1 MNNSGETKRI
11 NEAIQETFFGIE
23 DSLSAAGD
31 VGELIAHVL
40 QELQEAF
47 NIPFAWFSLVDHPE
61 TTGWKEILIESPFLR
76 DRLNQIDAAA
86 FSELAVKGADPVLAN
101 GDLKPF
107 YRLLPQSNK
116 YFIKSIAMAPLTMN
130 GVFIGSFNFG
140 DAAPTRYHA
149 EMDTSL
155 LAHLASA
162 VSKNL
167 TDRSAAA
174 GADNLAGNLD
184 NAEEHHTA
192 PEAEDTK

>member
-1 MNNSGETKRI
+1 MAMKNSGETKRV
-11 NEAIQETFFGIE
+11 NEAIQETFSRIE
-23 DSLSAAGD
+23 DSLSAAAD
-31 VGELIAHVL
+31 VGELIAYVL
-40 QELQEAF
+40 QQLQEAF
-47 NIPFAWFSLVDHPE
+47 TIPFAWFSLVDHPE
-61 TTGWKEILIESPFLR
+61 TTGWKEILIKSPFLR

-86 FSELAVKGADPVLAN
+86 FSELAVKGANPVLAN

-116 YFIKSIAMAPLTMN
+116 YFIKSIAMTPITMN
-130 GVFIGSFNFG
+130 GVFIGSLNFG

-167 TDRSAAA
+167 TDRPA
-174 GADNLAGNLD
+174 GADNLAAGNLD
-184 NAEEHHTA
+184 GAE
-192 PEAEDTK
+192 